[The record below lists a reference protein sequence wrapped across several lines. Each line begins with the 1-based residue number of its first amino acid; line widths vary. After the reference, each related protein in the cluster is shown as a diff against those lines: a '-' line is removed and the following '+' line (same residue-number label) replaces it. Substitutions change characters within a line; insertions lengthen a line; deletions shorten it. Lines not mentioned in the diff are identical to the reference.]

1 MSALFHNDFDRL
13 LRERMQSHGGVDVKR
28 FKASKDFIRKSEMER
43 NRNRGARFRNSHKE
57 YIKEYRRKYNE
68 SNREKIADKMKAYRE
83 THNEEIKSRQREWYL
98 KNREK
103 ILAKIKAKRDMK
115 NAED

>member
-1 MSALFHNDFDRL
+1 
-13 LRERMQSHGGVDVKR
+13 
-28 FKASKDFIRKSEMER
+28 
-43 NRNRGARFRNSHKE
+43 
-57 YIKEYRRKYNE
+57 
-68 SNREKIADKMKAYRE
+68 MKAYRE

-103 ILAKIKAKRDMK
+103 ILAKRKAKGDMK